1 MPTMVAGLRRIA
13 GIMKTPT
20 MSSRI
25 KRDLLTA
32 HCRTDEDWAEF
43 ARNRAG
49 TVYHPVGSC
58 RMGSDPSDAVVDARL
73 RVHGLQCLRVIDS
86 SIMPRIV
93 GGNTM
98 APAIMIA
105 EKGVDM
111 LRQDIRGTA

>member
-1 MPTMVAGLRRIA
+1 
-13 GIMKTPT
+13 
-20 MSSRI
+20 MSRRI

-32 HCRTDEDWAEF
+32 HCKTDEDWAEF

-58 RMGSDPSDAVVDARL
+58 RMGADPSDAVVDARL
-73 RVHGLQCLRVIDS
+73 RVHGLQGLRIIDS
-86 SIMPRIV
+86 SIMPCIV

-98 APAIMIA
+98 APAIMIG

-111 LRQDIRGTA
+111 VKQDWCLS